1 MGTFKRLERIFLV
14 LMAVGSMTSLCFG
27 LFLAI
32 TGWSNASRWLATS
45 GLLFTLTAL
54 VQLEVC
60 GFFQKLIDHFGDVE
74 RYPYGPP
81 SYITR
86 EIIDSPD
93 QFEWLG
99 LLRDRL
105 FYQASTGFWLTILGV
120 TVEIVAVWV

>member
-1 MGTFKRLERIFLV
+1 M
-14 LMAVGSMTSLCFG
+14 
-27 LFLAI
+27 
-32 TGWSNASRWLATS
+32 
-45 GLLFTLTAL
+45 
-54 VQLEVC
+54 
-60 GFFQKLIDHFGDVE
+60 E

-105 FYQASTGFWLTILGV
+105 FYQASTGFWLTVLGV